1 MSKIDL
7 RLGDCLEVMKTIPS
21 KSIDAIICDLPYG
34 TTRNKWDSII
44 SLDLIWL
51 QYKRIIKNDGAII
64 LNSAQP
70 FTSVLIN
77 SNLKDFK
84 YCWYWQ
90 KNRATGVLNAKK
102 QPLRNIEEICVF
114 NVKKYKP
121 QGLIEVNKPSRNSKK
136 DYDNYGKG
144 TCKDYTQKY
153 TNYPKQL
160 INFNSIQRTVHPTQK
175 PLELLEYLIKTYT
188 NEGDTILDN
197 TMGSGTTM
205 LACKNLNRNGIG
217 IENNEK
223 YFKIAEER
231 VNSAD

>member
-1 MSKIDL
+1 MIDL
-7 RLGDCLEVMKTIPS
+7 RLGDCLEVMKTI
-21 KSIDAIICDLPYG
+21 KDNSIDAIICDLPYG
-34 TTRNKWDSII
+34 TTQNKWDSII

-188 NEGDTILDN
+188 NKGDTILDN

-205 LACKNLNRNGIG
+205 VACKKLGRNGIG
-217 IENNEK
+217 IEKDEK
-223 YFKIAEER
+223 YFKIAQER
-231 VNSAD
+231 VDSNV